1 MTDDFSTIP
10 VGYKQTE
17 VGVIPVDW
25 EVEKI
30 GNIAQVI
37 GGGTPSTQV
46 PIYWGGEIDWFT
58 PTEVG
63 SNKYLSESRR
73 KLTDLGL
80 QKSSALML
88 PKGAILLT
96 SRAGIGDLGILKSP
110 ACTNQGFQSLV
121 CNSRVNNEFLYYVM
135 LTKRNELE
143 RKASGSTFLEI
154 SPSELKSVL
163 IALPSFDE
171 QWQIGKA
178 LSDAD
183 CQIRALENLIVKK
196 RDIKLGTMQKLL
208 LGKTRLQGFNGEW
221 NIKELKQILQYEQP
235 QKYIVKNT
243 EYNELYEIPV
253 LTANNAFILGYTFE
267 DVNQFVN
274 VPAIIFDDFTL
285 NSKYVDF
292 PFKLKSSAIKI
303 LQIKDGSS
311 NLRFIYE
318 RMQLINH
325 SIGEHKRYYLSEYQ
339 YTKIQVPESKEQD
352 AIAEVLTD
360 MNAEIVTLEQR
371 LRKAKAIKE
380 GMMQQL
386 LTGRIRLIDSNSQ
399 GEASI

>member
-1 MTDDFSTIP
+1 M
-10 VGYKQTE
+10 
-17 VGVIPVDW
+17 
-25 EVEKI
+25 
-30 GNIAQVI
+30 
-37 GGGTPSTQV
+37 
-46 PIYWGGEIDWFT
+46 
-58 PTEVG
+58 
-63 SNKYLSESRR
+63 
-73 KLTDLGL
+73 
-80 QKSSALML
+80 
-88 PKGAILLT
+88 
-96 SRAGIGDLGILKSP
+96 
-110 ACTNQGFQSLV
+110 
-121 CNSRVNNEFLYYVM
+121 
-135 LTKRNELE
+135 
-143 RKASGSTFLEI
+143 
-154 SPSELKSVL
+154 KSVL